1 MVGVDRGHGVQI
13 AWHTL
18 SEHAAGCGQD
28 GCAEA
33 VEEWRRQPEDP
44 READGRLAELLCEEG
59 RAAHLAWWE
68 ARQEWLGTTEELRS
82 LQGLREL
89 AGDDFDVRAAAIM
102 SMPGPAFHHWLE
114 LPAERRMA
122 ELRALEGPLWRG
134 VLARRAGGPDVAE
147 PEERDCA
154 WEGCATGPYGS
165 RGRFVVSPKFPSRRY
180 CSDRCRN
187 AGRRIE
193 GRPRARLEPSE

>member
-1 MVGVDRGHGVQI
+1 MSTGHPVEI

-18 SEHAAGCGQD
+18 SEHAAGCGHD

-59 RAAHLAWWE
+59 RAMHMAWWE
-68 ARQEWLGTTEELRS
+68 ARQEWLATTDEIRRG
-82 LQGLREL
+82 QGIL
-89 AGDDFDVRAAAIM
+89 ALEGDEFDVRAAAIM

-114 LPAERRMA
+114 LPEERRMA
-122 ELRALEGPLWRG
+122 ELRALEGPLWRA
-134 VLARRAGGPDVAE
+134 VFARRSGGPAPERTAD

-165 RGRFVVSPKFPSRRY
+165 RGRFVVKPKFANQRY

-187 AGRRIE
+187 AGRRVE
-193 GRPRARLEPSE
+193 DRPRARLEPSE